1 MEIREHLC
9 HLRYKIYTFNRAHN
23 LNELFIMYKG
33 LGVCGGGGG
42 VCAGCLFSLCRL
54 SDSEDPTAGMSSEI
68 YLCLGSKADK
78 SRSVIMLSVTQL

>member
-1 MEIREHLC
+1 
-9 HLRYKIYTFNRAHN
+9 
-23 LNELFIMYKG
+23 MYEW

-42 VCAGCLFSLCRL
+42 GCLFSLGRL

-78 SRSVIMLSVTQL
+78 SRGVIMLWVAQLWPRSELMTQGYLSLFLFLG